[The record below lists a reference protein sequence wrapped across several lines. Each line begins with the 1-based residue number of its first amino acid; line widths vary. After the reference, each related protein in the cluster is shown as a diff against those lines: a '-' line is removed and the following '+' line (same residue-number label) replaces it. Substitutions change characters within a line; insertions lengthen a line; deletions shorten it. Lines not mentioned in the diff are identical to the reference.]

1 MEVLEVSI
9 SKEELDRIISLY
21 NQGLD
26 TGYTDEEYDRL
37 LEDYLKE
44 HGGESARPYNNMS
57 QTKSVN
63 RLVGTLGV
71 AK

>member
-9 SKEELDRIISLY
+9 SKEELDRIINLY

-26 TGYTDEEYDRL
+26 TGYTDEEYDAL

-63 RLVGTLGV
+63 KLVGTLS
-71 AK
+71 KT